1 MVKGSKGI
9 EASCGDSENDGLGT
23 REAHHVSVS
32 PQEDRGGAAGEM
44 GAGEGGE
51 EESGVAVLV
60 TSRASFQVRCRTQ
73 GQIELPQR
81 VLPRS

>member
-1 MVKGSKGI
+1 
-9 EASCGDSENDGLGT
+9 
-23 REAHHVSVS
+23 
-32 PQEDRGGAAGEM
+32 M